1 MVVREDSR
9 FTPGD
14 ALTDPLI
21 HRKAVHSLT
30 RSRTGKPGFV
40 PSLIRSHGELERR
53 FTQHQ
58 TMATFLRGII
68 NFSKQWFALTVDTER
83 CRRIIHLSPSRLE
96 DHHSDDKT
104 ELSEAAYEKLA
115 DETLYAL
122 ADYFEDLMDEPFTG
136 PEYDVVLSSGV
147 LTVKLDGHH
156 GTYVINKQTSNRQIW
171 LASPTRGFFPSSH
184 CDVASLV
191 PPGHG

>member
-1 MVVREDSR
+1 
-9 FTPGD
+9 
-14 ALTDPLI
+14 
-21 HRKAVHSLT
+21 
-30 RSRTGKPGFV
+30 
-40 PSLIRSHGELERR
+40 
-53 FTQHQ
+53 
-58 TMATFLRGII
+58 MATFLRGII

-147 LTVKLDGHH
+147 LTVKLGGHH
-156 GTYVINKQTSNRQIW
+156 GTYVINKQTPNRQIW
-171 LASPTRGFFPSSH
+171 LASPTSGPKRYNWTGSGWVYTH
-184 CDVASLV
+184 DGISLHQLLSEEFSAIFKKNMDLFGL
-191 PPGHG
+191 PKS